1 MKVSTICILL
11 ALIIGTGSVS
21 GQLPLTNKAA
31 GQCQSK
37 EYTAAEETIAR
48 ALQAEEE
55 KYHPYAWYVSG
66 FIQKEIFKESESGIR
81 NSTHRTKAVSDLEKA
96 LTLDAKREYSAMIL
110 SAMRYLATT
119 YLNDAILMTREITS
133 GNDRQPE
140 IVYGEFERIM
150 GIADPAADLKPYAL
164 ELHRKLAQA
173 HYLLW
178 EKDVSQN
185 YHFEQSTDYYTRVLA
200 SNPGDCE
207 ANYNLAILYY
217 NYGVHKIRKIGS
229 TTDVM
234 DLILIQDECVKLFR
248 QSLPYAES
256 TLTGCGP
263 RLDYYK
269 AMMLINRAMGNEDAY
284 DAYKALSEEMI
295 RNGKLKK

>member
-1 MKVSTICILL
+1 MKASTICILL
-11 ALIIGTGSVS
+11 ALITGTGSVS

-37 EYTAAEETIAR
+37 EYAAAEETIAR

-55 KYHPYAWYVSG
+55 KYHPYTWYVSG

-81 NSTHRTKAVSDLEKA
+81 NSAHRTKAISDMEKA
-96 LTLDAKREYSAMIL
+96 LSLDATGEYSGMIL
-110 SAMRYLATT
+110 SALRYLATT
-119 YLNDAILMTREITS
+119 YLNDAMLMTREITI

-140 IVYGEFERIM
+140 IVYEEFERIM
-150 GIADPAADLKPYAL
+150 GIADPSADLKPYAL

-185 YHFEQSTDYYTRVLA
+185 YHFDESTGYYKRMLA
-200 SNPGDCE
+200 SDPGDCE

-217 NYGVHKIRKIGS
+217 NFGVHKIRKIGS
-229 TTDVM
+229 TTDM
-234 DLILIQDECVKLFR
+234 MELIMTQDECVKLFR

-256 TLTGCGP
+256 TMTGCSP

-269 AMMLINRAMGNEDAY
+269 AMMLINRAMGNEEAY
-284 DAYKALSEEMI
+284 DVYKARSEEMI